1 MMLYLADL
9 RDVCGNL
16 FEPVFCLLA
25 CFLLISLGTWSLLAI
40 GRIHRGAQAASA
52 VAFGVVLVAGA
63 VPCVV
68 FSEAWITCSL
78 SDSASRSA
86 ALTPPSAFRKASL
99 TPRFP
104 FI

>member
-1 MMLYLADL
+1 MPYLASL
-9 RDVCGNL
+9 RDICGNV
-16 FEPVFCLLA
+16 FEPVLCLLA
-25 CFLLISLGTWSLLAI
+25 CFLLISLGAWGVLSV
-40 GRIHRGAQAASA
+40 GRNRRGAQAASA
-52 VAFGVVLVAGA
+52 VVLGVVLVAGA

-78 SDSASRSA
+78 SDSAFRSA
-86 ALTPPSAFRKASL
+86 ALTPPRAFRKASL